1 MLNQTGNFACPGQG
15 NGSRFLFIRRGQE
28 TQKITTETDRLK
40 ARIEQRDRFF
50 SILAHDLKAPLAG
63 FLSFLRMM
71 VEDIDSFTR
80 EELQVAL
87 KDMQECAENQYM
99 LLENILQ
106 WSLMQ
111 RGELSFMPERI
122 LLSDLLKNNAS
133 LASGPARQKG
143 IKVESRVVHEI
154 EIVADKNMLQAV
166 FRNLVFNALKF
177 TPEDGLIQMSCRQ
190 HNGVAEVV
198 VRDNGIGMDQ
208 KTLSGL
214 FRPEKKT
221 RRNGTNGEKGTGLG
235 MVLSREFVS
244 MHKGRIWAESSP
256 GQGSVFYVQLP
267 VIFHETA
274 G

>member
-1 MLNQTGNFACPGQG
+1 MMTQTGNFACSGQG
-15 NGSRFLFIRRGQE
+15 KGSRYLFIRRGQE
-28 TQKITTETDRLK
+28 NRKRTTETDRLK
-40 ARIEQRDRFF
+40 ARIEQRDRSF

-63 FLSFLRMM
+63 FLSLLRMM
-71 VEDIDSFTR
+71 VEDIDSFSK

-111 RGELSFMPERI
+111 RGELYFEPERI

-133 LASGPARQKG
+133 LVSGPARQKG
-143 IKVESRVVHEI
+143 IKVESRVVNEI
-154 EIVADKNMLQAV
+154 EIIADRNMLQTV
-166 FRNLVFNALKF
+166 FRNLLFNALKF
-177 TPEDGLIQMSCRQ
+177 TRENGLIQMSCRQ
-190 HNGVAEVV
+190 YNGLAEVV
-198 VRDNGIGMDQ
+198 VRDNGMGMDQ
-208 KTLSGL
+208 ETLSGL
-214 FRPEKKT
+214 FRPGKKT

-235 MVLSREFVS
+235 MVLIREFVS

-267 VIFHETA
+267 VIPQ
-274 G
+274 